1 MDVIALSL
9 EHGGGGLHLGACD
22 THVDLNAESD
32 VKKTVLTDLLLELLG
47 KRLGTPRPFFE
58 GGV

>member
-9 EHGGGGLHLGACD
+9 EHGSCGLHLGACD
-22 THVDLNAESD
+22 THVDLNAKPD
-32 VKKTVLTDLLLELLG
+32 VKKTILTNLLLELLG
-47 KRLGTPRPFFE
+47 KRLSTPRPFFE